1 MELKKIQ
8 EFLNRINN
16 TKIKDI
22 DIEKDAGII
31 KEIIEDWDN
40 YASTSSNDT
49 RVSEFYAL
57 RVFFHKY
64 ACQIYGNNV
73 GAEFMRQND
82 TRSNHYNSEDNKI
95 YYQTN
100 AWSTKANAMTLIFQV
115 LHENRHA
122 VQFAQFKNSPD
133 EILKID
139 PLSIV
144 MLKEIYLHTYHND
157 LYNKNHNDFVL
168 ENDASLC
175 ADTQL
180 IQFIRSYLDSNPKY
194 IRDLNMNA
202 SQEKE
207 NYNTIMQI
215 SETIGNL
222 KFKTAEFGTL
232 PVLYQSDRD
241 LKDHIT
247 MEDIKQYPL
256 LKLICNEDGTLKKY
270 EELMQDREK
279 YKTEHRLDDD
289 IRIISSN
296 AGYTKKGIA
305 INSQIDRVYQFVINS
320 DPMLYLED
328 CLNNNRKNKV
338 EELFVDVPELL
349 YSYNSDIIQ
358 IVSKYG
364 TLENYK
370 QFFAIYK
377 DEYTNLRRQYGTT
390 INQIES
396 LMLQNQQKP
405 ILNYQEK
412 LNELIEKRDS
422 ITSAMEQVHAG
433 TQFFQIDLQ
442 NEEQRNGTSSKS
454 IISSA
459 VEATEKSTRTGKI
472 NEQTQQIKEQEEQ
485 NRELSDLEEFIDF
498 IDPQRINDS
507 RFLALLRKYRTED
520 MSPEEYVE
528 WIEENHQEQI
538 EQTNIEPID
547 ETEEVI
553 R

>member
-1 MELKKIQ
+1 
-8 EFLNRINN
+8 
-16 TKIKDI
+16 
-22 DIEKDAGII
+22 
-31 KEIIEDWDN
+31 
-40 YASTSSNDT
+40 
-49 RVSEFYAL
+49 
-57 RVFFHKY
+57 
-64 ACQIYGNNV
+64 
-73 GAEFMRQND
+73 
-82 TRSNHYNSEDNKI
+82 
-95 YYQTN
+95 
-100 AWSTKANAMTLIFQV
+100 
-115 LHENRHA
+115 
-122 VQFAQFKNSPD
+122 
-133 EILKID
+133 
-139 PLSIV
+139 
-144 MLKEIYLHTYHND
+144 
-157 LYNKNHNDFVL
+157 
-168 ENDASLC
+168 
-175 ADTQL
+175 
-180 IQFIRSYLDSNPKY
+180 
-194 IRDLNMNA
+194 
-202 SQEKE
+202 
-207 NYNTIMQI
+207 MQI

-232 PVLYQSDRD
+232 LVLYQADRD

-247 MEDIKQYPL
+247 MEDIKRYPL

-270 EELMQDREK
+270 EELIQDRERH
-279 YKTEHRLDDD
+279 KTEHSLDDD

-296 AGYTKKGIA
+296 TEYTKKGIA

-370 QFFAIYK
+370 QFLAIYK
-377 DEYTNLRRQYGTT
+377 DEYTNLQQQHATT

-412 LNELIEKRDS
+412 LNKLIEKRDS

-433 TQFFQIDLQ
+433 TQFFQINLQ

-485 NRELSDLEEFIDF
+485 NRGLSDLEEFIDF

-528 WIEENHQEQI
+528 WIEENYQKQI